1 MGKVTKTEIFL
12 LVLTLLFAA
21 AAAALFFTGRP
32 RSEGYTVTTQRDDA
46 GPQEPQSGPLNINT
60 ATAAQLETL
69 DGIGPVLA
77 QRIVEYRETNGPSP
91 PWRDS
96 WRSRAWDPAYWKP
109 SVPRSPQRRNHENF
123 SSRRRAAAGQGHQVQ
138 PGKRGLSGAHRL

>member
-60 ATAAQLETL
+60 ATGRKRALNSPLATADSIPCADMEETPGGNSL
-69 DGIGPVLA
+69 CMASAGPVCALA
-77 QRIVEYRETNGPSP
+77 HAHSP
-91 PWRDS
+91 
-96 WRSRAWDPAYWKP
+96 A
-109 SVPRSPQRRNHENF
+109 Q
-123 SSRRRAAAGQGHQVQ
+123 SSAAEGNAA
-138 PGKRGLSGAHRL
+138 R

>member
-12 LVLTLLFAA
+12 LVLTLLFA

-69 DGIGPVLA
+69 DGIGQVLA
-77 QRIVEYRETNGPSP
+77 QRIVDYRNANGPF
-91 PWRDS
+91 
-96 WRSRAWDPAYWKP
+96 A
-109 SVPRSPQRRNHENF
+109 SVDDLLEVNGIGPGILETIRPQITTEEE
-123 SSRRRAAAGQGHQVQ
+123 
-138 PGKRGLSGAHRL
+138 P

>member
-46 GPQEPQSGPLNINT
+46 PPQEPQSDPQNINT
-60 ATAAQLETL
+60 APVPLLIYSATAAQLETL

-77 QRIVEYRETNGPSP
+77 QRIVEYREANGPF
-91 PWRDS
+91 
-96 WRSRAWDPAYWKP
+96 A
-109 SVPRSPQRRNHENF
+109 SVEGLLEVKGLGPGILEAIRPQITAEEE
-123 SSRRRAAAGQGHQVQ
+123 
-138 PGKRGLSGAHRL
+138 P

>member
-32 RSEGYTVTTQRDDA
+32 RSEGYT
-46 GPQEPQSGPLNINT
+46 

-77 QRIVEYRETNGPSP
+77 QRIVEYREANGPF
-91 PWRDS
+91 
-96 WRSRAWDPAYWKP
+96 A
-109 SVPRSPQRRNHENF
+109 SVDGLLEVKGLGPGILEAIRPQITAEEE
-123 SSRRRAAAGQGHQVQ
+123 
-138 PGKRGLSGAHRL
+138 P

>member
-12 LVLTLLFAA
+12 LVLTLLFAAA

-69 DGIGPVLA
+69 DGIGPALA
-77 QRIVEYRETNGPSP
+77 QRIVEYRETNGPF
-91 PWRDS
+91 
-96 WRSRAWDPAYWKP
+96 A
-109 SVPRSPQRRNHENF
+109 SVEGLLEVKGLGPGILEAIRPQITIEEE
-123 SSRRRAAAGQGHQVQ
+123 
-138 PGKRGLSGAHRL
+138 P

>member
-46 GPQEPQSGPLNINT
+46 GPHEPQSGPLNIHP
-60 ATAAQLETL
+60 ATAAQLET
-69 DGIGPVLA
+69 LA
-77 QRIVEYRETNGPSP
+77 QRIVEYREANGPF
-91 PWRDS
+91 
-96 WRSRAWDPAYWKP
+96 A
-109 SVPRSPQRRNHENF
+109 SVDGLLEVKGLGPGILEAIRPQITAEEE
-123 SSRRRAAAGQGHQVQ
+123 
-138 PGKRGLSGAHRL
+138 P

>member
-60 ATAAQLETL
+60 ATAAQLEC
-69 DGIGPVLA
+69 
-77 QRIVEYRETNGPSP
+77 
-91 PWRDS
+91 
-96 WRSRAWDPAYWKP
+96 SRAM
-109 SVPRSPQRRNHENF
+109 SV
-123 SSRRRAAAGQGHQVQ
+123 V
-138 PGKRGLSGAHRL
+138 

>member
-12 LVLTLLFAA
+12 LVLTLLFAAA

-77 QRIVEYRETNGPSP
+77 QRIVEYRETNGPF
-91 PWRDS
+91 
-96 WRSRAWDPAYWKP
+96 A
-109 SVPRSPQRRNHENF
+109 SVEGLLEVKGLGPGILEAIRPQITIEEEPRKF
-123 SSRRRAAAGQGHQVQ
+123 
-138 PGKRGLSGAHRL
+138 

>member
-21 AAAALFFTGRP
+21 AAAALFFTGR
-32 RSEGYTVTTQRDDA
+32 DA

-77 QRIVEYRETNGPSP
+77 QRIVDYRETNGPF
-91 PWRDS
+91 
-96 WRSRAWDPAYWKP
+96 A
-109 SVPRSPQRRNHENF
+109 SVEGLLEVKGLGPGILEAIRPQITAEEE
-123 SSRRRAAAGQGHQVQ
+123 
-138 PGKRGLSGAHRL
+138 P

>member
-46 GPQEPQSGPLNINT
+46 GP
-60 ATAAQLETL
+60 
-69 DGIGPVLA
+69 
-77 QRIVEYRETNGPSP
+77 
-91 PWRDS
+91 
-96 WRSRAWDPAYWKP
+96 
-109 SVPRSPQRRNHENF
+109 
-123 SSRRRAAAGQGHQVQ
+123 
-138 PGKRGLSGAHRL
+138 

>member
-32 RSEGYTVTTQRDDA
+32 RSERYTVTTQR
-46 GPQEPQSGPLNINT
+46 PQSGPLNINT

-77 QRIVEYRETNGPSP
+77 QRIVEYRETNGPF
-91 PWRDS
+91 
-96 WRSRAWDPAYWKP
+96 A
-109 SVPRSPQRRNHENF
+109 SVEGLLEVKGLGPGILEAIRPQITAEEE
-123 SSRRRAAAGQGHQVQ
+123 
-138 PGKRGLSGAHRL
+138 P

>member
-1 MGKVTKTEIFL
+1 MPDPCLSPLIISKIQQGVNNRAYGKSYKTEIFL

-69 DGIGPVLA
+69 DGIGQVLA
-77 QRIVEYRETNGPSP
+77 QRIVDYRNANGPF
-91 PWRDS
+91 
-96 WRSRAWDPAYWKP
+96 A
-109 SVPRSPQRRNHENF
+109 SVDGLLEVKGLGPGILEAIRPQITAEEE
-123 SSRRRAAAGQGHQVQ
+123 
-138 PGKRGLSGAHRL
+138 P

>member
-77 QRIVEYRETNGPSP
+77 QRIMDYRNANGPF
-91 PWRDS
+91 
-96 WRSRAWDPAYWKP
+96 A
-109 SVPRSPQRRNHENF
+109 SVDDLLEVNGIGPGILETIRPQITIEEE
-123 SSRRRAAAGQGHQVQ
+123 
-138 PGKRGLSGAHRL
+138 P

>member
-12 LVLTLLFAA
+12 LVLTLLFA

-77 QRIVEYRETNGPSP
+77 QRIVDYREANGPF
-91 PWRDS
+91 
-96 WRSRAWDPAYWKP
+96 A
-109 SVPRSPQRRNHENF
+109 SVEGLLEVKGLGSGILEAIRPQITAEEE
-123 SSRRRAAAGQGHQVQ
+123 
-138 PGKRGLSGAHRL
+138 P

>member
-21 AAAALFFTGRP
+21 AAAVLFFTGRP

-77 QRIVEYRETNGPSP
+77 QRIVDYREANGPF
-91 PWRDS
+91 
-96 WRSRAWDPAYWKP
+96 A
-109 SVPRSPQRRNHENF
+109 SVDGLLEVKGLGPGILEAIRPQITAEEE
-123 SSRRRAAAGQGHQVQ
+123 
-138 PGKRGLSGAHRL
+138 P

>member
-46 GPQEPQSGPLNINT
+46 GPQEPGPLNINT

-77 QRIVEYRETNGPSP
+77 QRIVEYRETNGPF
-91 PWRDS
+91 
-96 WRSRAWDPAYWKP
+96 A
-109 SVPRSPQRRNHENF
+109 SVEGLLEVKGLGPGILEAIRPQITAEEE
-123 SSRRRAAAGQGHQVQ
+123 
-138 PGKRGLSGAHRL
+138 P

>member
-1 MGKVTKTEIFL
+1 MPDPCLSPLIISKIQQGVNNRAYGKSYKNGNIF

-77 QRIVEYRETNGPSP
+77 QRIVEYREANGPF
-91 PWRDS
+91 
-96 WRSRAWDPAYWKP
+96 A
-109 SVPRSPQRRNHENF
+109 SVEGLLEVKGLGPGILEAIRPQITAEEE
-123 SSRRRAAAGQGHQVQ
+123 
-138 PGKRGLSGAHRL
+138 P

>member
-1 MGKVTKTEIFL
+1 MPDPCLSPLIISKIQQGVNNRAYGKSYKNGNIFAGPDAS
-12 LVLTLLFAA
+12 VCGGGS
-21 AAAALFFTGRP
+21 GRP

-77 QRIVEYRETNGPSP
+77 QRIVDYRETNGPF
-91 PWRDS
+91 
-96 WRSRAWDPAYWKP
+96 A
-109 SVPRSPQRRNHENF
+109 SVEGLLEVKGLGPGILEAIRPQITAEEE
-123 SSRRRAAAGQGHQVQ
+123 
-138 PGKRGLSGAHRL
+138 P

>member
-46 GPQEPQSGPLNINT
+46 EPQSGPLNINT

-77 QRIVEYRETNGPSP
+77 QRIVEYREANGPF
-91 PWRDS
+91 
-96 WRSRAWDPAYWKP
+96 A
-109 SVPRSPQRRNHENF
+109 SVEGLLEVKGLGPGILEAIRPQITAEEE
-123 SSRRRAAAGQGHQVQ
+123 
-138 PGKRGLSGAHRL
+138 P